1 MSAEI
6 MKIERRHVGPRMSQV
21 VIHGDTIYLAGQVA
35 ADPSADVVG
44 QTQQIL
50 RRIDELLQEVGA
62 DKSQILSA
70 TVWLADIADYGAMNT
85 VWDAWVAPA
94 NTPARACVEGRLAAP
109 HYRVEIAAIAGLA
122 GRP

>member
-1 MSAEI
+1 VS
-6 MKIERRHVGPRMSQV
+6 IERRHVGPRMSQV